1 MERIS
6 RILTNYLIKNK
17 VIANEK
23 KAIYQY
29 GFQIGMEVCLNT
41 IISIVIAIICNM
53 EFEAILFFIVFILL
67 RSYAGGVHLNTYT
80 SCLICSCVSFWGI
93 LMIVKYI
100 RIYDYVALVI
110 ISISLLVIEVIS
122 PVQDVNRPISPNEL
136 KIFNNKLNH
145 SIGIIII
152 LTFAFYFF
160 ELEKMLMMIAVT
172 TLFMVCIL
180 FWGKLNY
187 IRCVKNSRLIR

>member
-1 MERIS
+1 M
-6 RILTNYLIKNK
+6 
-17 VIANEK
+17 
-23 KAIYQY
+23 
-29 GFQIGMEVCLNT
+29 
-41 IISIVIAIICNM
+41 
-53 EFEAILFFIVFILL
+53 

-110 ISISLLVIEVIS
+110 ISISLLVIKVIS

-152 LTFAFYFF
+152 LTFAFYFLSWKNVNDDCSYNIIYGMYSF
-160 ELEKMLMMIAVT
+160 L
-172 TLFMVCIL
+172 
-180 FWGKLNY
+180 GK
-187 IRCVKNSRLIR
+187 VKLY

>member
-1 MERIS
+1 
-6 RILTNYLIKNK
+6 
-17 VIANEK
+17 
-23 KAIYQY
+23 
-29 GFQIGMEVCLNT
+29 
-41 IISIVIAIICNM
+41 
-53 EFEAILFFIVFILL
+53 
-67 RSYAGGVHLNTYT
+67 
-80 SCLICSCVSFWGI
+80 
-93 LMIVKYI
+93 MIVKYI

-110 ISISLLVIEVIS
+110 ISISLLVIKVIS